1 MSTMDYE
8 KNINWEQ
15 IAENVPVLKDTRIS
29 TAPLTQ
35 MDYYLEKVYCSVSN
49 RSMASDIQSLI
60 TAQIRR
66 HKQARCEAIAFL
78 AKQHG
83 LTFEEAFI
91 RIANNQPL
99 TDEPKK

>member
-1 MSTMDYE
+1 MDYE

-66 HKQARCEAIAFL
+66 HRQARCEAIAFL

-91 RIANNQPL
+91 KIVNNQPL
-99 TDEPKK
+99 KDEPKK

>member
-1 MSTMDYE
+1 MDFE
-8 KNINWEQ
+8 KDIDWGK
-15 IAENVPVLKDTRIS
+15 IAENVPVLKDTRMS

-49 RSMASDIQSLI
+49 RSMASDIQSLV

-66 HKQARCEAIAFL
+66 HKQARYEAIAFQ
-78 AKQHG
+78 ASQYG

-99 TDEPKK
+99 TDEPEK

>member
-1 MSTMDYE
+1 MDFE
-8 KNINWEQ
+8 KDINWEE
-15 IAENVPVLKDTRIS
+15 IAKNVPVLKDTRMS
-29 TAPLTQ
+29 TAPLAQ
-35 MDYYLEKVYCSVSN
+35 IEYYLEKVYCSVSN
-49 RSMASDIQSLI
+49 RSMASDIQSLV

-66 HKQARCEAIAFL
+66 HKQARCEAIAFI
-78 AKQHG
+78 ASQYG

>member
-1 MSTMDYE
+1 MDYE
-8 KNINWEQ
+8 KDINWEK
-15 IAENVPVLKDTRIS
+15 IAKNVPVLKDTRMS

-66 HKQARCEAIAFL
+66 HKQARYEAIAFL
-78 AKQHG
+78 ASQYG
-83 LTFEEAFI
+83 LTFEELFI
-91 RIANNQPL
+91 RIANDKPL
-99 TDEPKK
+99 SDNPKK

>member
-1 MSTMDYE
+1 MDFE
-8 KNINWEQ
+8 QDINWGE
-15 IAENVPVLKDTRIS
+15 IAKNVPVLKDTRMS

-35 MDYYLEKVYCSVSN
+35 MDYYLEKVYCSVAS
-49 RSMASDIQSLI
+49 RSMASDIQSLV

-66 HKQARCEAIAFL
+66 HKDARCEAIAFL

-99 TDEPKK
+99 TDESEK